1 MVCWAIFSLVGLFVQ
16 ACLSENVKSTHELK
30 LLLQAEVEFARELR
44 NYAELTGSP
53 QLKSYCD
60 KHYPLRHRLFGS
72 GTPSDE
78 LPLAD
83 EVLSDYISHPIN
95 ALGVVKRTTIGPLSQ
110 GGMLINIIN
119 TPVKNRKRE
128 DLRLKLVTSLKN
140 VFPSLLSSNTK

>member
-1 MVCWAIFSLVGLFVQ
+1 MFCWAILSLVSLFVQ

-30 LLLQAEVEFARELR
+30 LLLQTEIEFARELR
-44 NYAELTGSP
+44 NYAELTSSP

-72 GTPSDE
+72 GSGTPS
-78 LPLAD
+78 D

-119 TPVKNRKRE
+119 TPVKNRKRK
-128 DLRLKLVTSLKN
+128 DLRLKLVKVNSLKN
-140 VFPSLLSSNTK
+140 VLPLLSPD

>member
-1 MVCWAIFSLVGLFVQ
+1 MFCWAILSLVSLFVQ

-30 LLLQAEVEFARELR
+30 LLLQTEIEFAQELR
-44 NYAELTGSP
+44 SYAELTSSP

-72 GTPSDE
+72 GDE
-78 LPLAD
+78 LPLTD

>member
-1 MVCWAIFSLVGLFVQ
+1 MFCWAILSLVSLFVQ

-30 LLLQAEVEFARELR
+30 LLLQTEIEFARALG

-60 KHYPLRHRLFGS
+60 KHYPLQHRLFGS

-78 LPLAD
+78 LPLTD

-128 DLRLKLVTSLKN
+128 DLRLKLVNTLRN
-140 VFPSLLSSNTK
+140 VSPSLLSSNTK